1 MHDCSKEVLERIY
14 ISRRFKS
21 DTKRL
26 EKSVLCAERTIKRQ
40 NEPI

>member
-21 DTKRL
+21 DTSGW
-26 EKSVLCAERTIKRQ
+26 KSPCFARKER
-40 NEPI
+40 